1 MKSMKPEQPK
11 AVVGSSKRRYL
22 KQADV
27 PSCSLDDA
35 SKVAIALRDHYGSK
49 PTIPLKVAKAL
60 NLEPGAS
67 PFRML
72 CGASIAYGLTD
83 GGYNAESI
91 SILQLGLRIVK
102 PKKEGDDLLARRE
115 AFLKPRVI
123 REFLTQYEGSP
134 IPREDI
140 AHNVLED
147 MGVPKDKCAFVLT
160 TIIEGARDLGL
171 TEEIKGKIYVSA
183 TSVEIAT
190 TDVGDEPLTETGE
203 GGEQVSTD
211 QPAQPDADSLGRK
224 LLPTPPSINR
234 RVFITHGKNKAF
246 LDPLKKLLGF
256 GEMEPVVAAERQSV
270 SQPVPDKVM
279 NDMRSCGA
287 AIIHVDDELKLMD
300 TSAKEHIVLNPNVLI
315 EIGGAMALYGRRF
328 ILVVKEGITLPSN
341 LQGLYEVRYSGDTL
355 DGNATIRLMEA
366 INDIKNH
373 PLPSRDGTDKSG

>member
-1 MKSMKPEQPK
+1 MKKKKQDVTAITPSDE
-11 AVVGSSKRRYL
+11 RRKYL

-27 PSCSLDDA
+27 PSCSLDEA
-35 SKVAIALRDHYGSK
+35 LRVATAIRDHYGSK

-83 GGYNAESI
+83 GGYNAETI
-91 SILQLGLRIVK
+91 SILQLGIRILK
-102 PKKEGDDLLARRE
+102 PKKEGDDVTAKRE

-123 REFLTQYEGSP
+123 REFLTNYEGSP

-147 MGVPKDKCAFVLT
+147 MGVPREKCASVLGF
-160 TIIEGARDLGL
+160 IIESAKGLGL
-171 TEEIKGKIYVSA
+171 TEEIKGKTYISA
-183 TSVEIAT
+183 SSVESAT
-190 TDVGDEPLTETGE
+190 TDVGDIPPEEVEDVVVPDRAKTTEHG
-203 GGEQVSTD
+203 
-211 QPAQPDADSLGRK
+211 DADYGEEI
-224 LLPTPPSINR
+224 PPPMPALAR

-256 GEMEPVVAAERQSV
+256 GQLDPIIATDRQSV

-287 AIIHVDDELKLMD
+287 AIIHVDDETKLMD
-300 TSAKEHIVLNPNVLI
+300 SSATEHIVLNPNVLI
-315 EIGGAMALYGRRF
+315 EIGAAMALYGRRF
-328 ILVVKEGITLPSN
+328 ILIVKEGITLPSN

-355 DGNATIRLMEA
+355 DGDSTIRLMEA

-373 PLPSRDGTDKSG
+373 PVPAREIKNG